1 MLRPAIFIHQIY
13 NPSFCCVH
21 PFLLYI
27 IPFVRE
33 LPNSRIER
41 MSRNASRNS
50 KMEYYFLKML
60 ANGIVK
66 KRMPPAEIDTLRNRM
81 KRLQG
86 CHKFWLT
93 DTYKKSHIKVLLRT
107 YLCKDR
113 FCNNCS
119 QMRKLI
125 LQNHFLPYLEQNKDR
140 LYHIVLL
147 SHTVL
152 NIHRGN
158 LLSSTIPNRI
168 LF

>member
-1 MLRPAIFIHQIY
+1 
-13 NPSFCCVH
+13 
-21 PFLLYI
+21 
-27 IPFVRE
+27 
-33 LPNSRIER
+33 
-41 MSRNASRNS
+41 MSRNATRNS
-50 KMEYYFLKML
+50 KMEYYFPKML

-119 QMRKLI
+119 QNEKADI
-125 LQNHFLPYLEQNKDR
+125 AKPFLA
-140 LYHIVLL
+140 LL
-147 SHTVL
+147 
-152 NIHRGN
+152 GAE
-158 LLSSTIPNRI
+158 
-168 LF
+168 